1 MEKTHNMYE
10 HPVVMIENIK
20 WNSLAVP
27 YDRKQADAQP
37 SQETNQAITQSLK
50 SWMFDYSKEIFS
62 LDYGCILLQ
71 LLST

>member
-37 SQETNQAITQSLK
+37 SQDTNQAIPQSLK
-50 SWMFDYSKEIFS
+50 RDRKSVV
-62 LDYGCILLQ
+62 
-71 LLST
+71 